1 MHTVRRACLV
11 LAAIAAVLVVIGL
24 AIGLPG
30 LWQPAVLV
38 AVFGGA
44 TGIGAVESAK
54 SYQYTAW
61 VVACVIAALLFPGAF
76 HSWGGVE
83 LSGKFLMTTIIQL
96 VMFGMAT
103 QMRLHDFAGVVRH
116 PRGVLVGLIGHY
128 SVMPIA
134 AFILVQFTGLPAE
147 IGLGVILYGCV
158 SSGLASNVMSLLARA
173 NLALAVTITAMSTI
187 LSPLMTPFL
196 MKVFAGRIVDVS
208 FIAMM
213 FDVIRITL
221 VPVAAALLV
230 DYLRTAGPEAL
241 RRVNILVA
249 LAAVWLV
256 ALVLGGWNAAA
267 ERLGATG
274 LGVFQSL
281 SYVAAAIVLARVY
294 HLLVT
299 GPLPILATAMPY
311 ASMFG
316 IMYYNTITTAAGR
329 DALLEVG
336 LVLLAVG
343 IVHNLTGYVF
353 GYWGSR
359 ASGLDQSSSRSVA
372 FEVGMQNGG
381 MATGLA
387 ASMGMIGT
395 AGLAAAV
402 FSPLGNITG
411 SLLANYWS
419 RRPPTGGEA
428 SQAQDA
434 STSPTT
440 LQTGKTA

>member
-1 MHTVRRACLV
+1 MHTVRKTCLV
-11 LAAIAAVLVVIGL
+11 LAGLAAVVMIIGLVVSV
-24 AIGLPG
+24 PG
-30 LWQPAVLV
+30 VWQPAVLV
-38 AVFGGA
+38 AVFGA
-44 TGIGAVESAK
+44 AIGIGAIESVK

-61 VVACVIAALLFPGAF
+61 ILACVIAALLFPQAF

-83 LSGKFLMTTIIQL
+83 LTGKFLMTTIIQL

-103 QMRLHDFAGVVRH
+103 QMRLTDFRGVARH

-128 SVMPIA
+128 SVMPVA
-134 AFILVQFTGLPAE
+134 AFVLVQFADLPKE
-147 IGLGVILYGCV
+147 VGLGVILYGCV

-187 LSPLMTPFL
+187 ASPLMTPLL
-196 MKVFAGRIVDVS
+196 MKIFAGRIVDVS
-208 FIAMM
+208 FISMM

-230 DYLRTAGPEAL
+230 DYLRNAAPKAV
-241 RRVNILVA
+241 RRVDIAVVISGIWLVA
-249 LAAVWLV
+249 LAV
-256 ALVLGGWNAAA
+256 GGWNFAAQHLA
-267 ERLGATG
+267 DTE

-281 SYVAAAIVLARVY
+281 SYVAAAVLVARLY

-299 GPLPILATAMPY
+299 GPLPSIETAMPY

-359 ASGLDQSSSRSVA
+359 LSGLDQSSSRSVS

-387 ASMGMIGT
+387 SSMGMIGT

-419 RRPPTGGEA
+419 RRPPTPAGAPEP
-428 SQAQDA
+428 DA
-434 STSPTT
+434 AVAAV
-440 LQTGKTA
+440 QTGAKA

>member
-1 MHTVRRACLV
+1 MQTVRKACLYLSG
-11 LAAIAAVLVVIGL
+11 LALVVFVVGL
-24 AIGLPG
+24 VVGSAGV
-30 LWQPAVLV
+30 WQPAVLV
-38 AVFGGA
+38 AVFGA
-44 TGIGAVESAK
+44 AIGIGAVAALR
-54 SYQYTAW
+54 SYQYTGW
-61 VVACVIAALLFPGAF
+61 ILACVIAALLFPRAF
-76 HSWGGVE
+76 QSWGGVN

-103 QMRLHDFAGVVRH
+103 QMHLSDFRGVARH
-116 PRGVLVGLIGHY
+116 PRGVLVGLVGHY

-134 AFILVQFTGLPAE
+134 AVVLVQFTDLPPE

-158 SSGLASNVMSLLARA
+158 SSGLASNVMSLLAKA
-173 NLALAVTITAMSTI
+173 NIALAVTITAFSTI
-187 LSPLMTPFL
+187 LSPLMTPLL
-196 MKVFAGRIVDVS
+196 MKVFGGTIVKVS
-208 FIAMM
+208 FIGMM

-230 DYLRTAGPEAL
+230 DYLRTAAPAAI
-241 RRVNILVA
+241 RRVDVA
-249 LAAVWLV
+249 AAVSGLWLV
-256 ALVLGGWNAAA
+256 GLLVGFWNYAAA
-267 ERLGATG
+267 HLSATG
-274 LGVFQSL
+274 LGVLQSL
-281 SYVAAAIVLARVY
+281 SYVAAAIVLARLY
-294 HLLVT
+294 HLAVT
-299 GPLPILATAMPY
+299 GPLPAIETVMPY

-329 DALLEVG
+329 DALLDVG
-336 LVLLAVG
+336 LILLAVG
-343 IVHNLTGYVF
+343 ILHNVTGYLF

-359 ASGLDQSSSRSVA
+359 LSGLDQRDARSVT

-419 RRPPTGGEA
+419 RRPPGGTEPGA
-428 SQAQDA
+428 VAHVDE
-434 STSPTT
+434 PTIT
-440 LQTGKTA
+440 TTTEKPA

>member
-1 MHTVRRACLV
+1 MQTVRKGCLAV
-11 LAAIAAVLVVIGL
+11 AGLAAVVMVIGL
-24 AIGLPG
+24 LASTPG
-30 LWQPAVLV
+30 VWRPAVLV
-38 AVFGGA
+38 AVFGA
-44 TGIGAVESAK
+44 AIGIGAIEALK

-61 VVACVIAALLFPGAF
+61 ILACVIAALLFPQAF

-103 QMRLHDFAGVVRH
+103 QMRLADFAGVARH

-134 AFILVQFTGLPAE
+134 AFVLVQFADLPKE
-147 IGLGVILYGCV
+147 VGLGVILYGCV

-208 FIAMM
+208 FIGMM

-230 DYLRTAGPEAL
+230 DYLRNATPAAI
-241 RRVNILVA
+241 RRVDIAVVA
-249 LAAVWLV
+249 ALCWLV
-256 ALVLGGWNAAA
+256 GLMAGGWNYAAQH
-267 ERLGATG
+267 LGATE

-281 SYVAAAIVLARVY
+281 SYVAAAIVVARAY

-299 GPLPILATAMPY
+299 GPLPSIETAMPY

-329 DALLEVG
+329 DALLDVG

-359 ASGLDQSSSRSVA
+359 LSGLDQSSARSVS

-387 ASMGMIGT
+387 SSMGMIGT

-419 RRPPTGGEA
+419 RRPPTPAGTPEPGAAA
-428 SQAQDA
+428 SAV
-434 STSPTT
+434 
-440 LQTGKTA
+440 QTGSKA

>member
-1 MHTVRRACLV
+1 MVTVRKGCLV
-11 LAAIAAVLVVIGL
+11 LSGL
-24 AIGLPG
+24 AVVVFIVGLVAG
-30 LWQPAVLV
+30 TAGIWQPAVLV
-38 AVFGGA
+38 AVFGA
-44 TGIGAVESAK
+44 AIGIGAVDALK
-54 SYQYTAW
+54 SYQYTGWIIAC
-61 VVACVIAALLFPGAF
+61 VVAALVFPQAF
-76 HSWGGVE
+76 RSWGGVN

-103 QMRLHDFAGVVRH
+103 QMRLSDFRGVARH

-134 AFILVQFTGLPAE
+134 AVVLVMFTDLPPE

-158 SSGLASNVMSLLARA
+158 SSGLASNVMSLLAKA
-173 NLALAVTITAMSTI
+173 NIALAVTITAMSTI

-196 MKVFAGRIVDVS
+196 MKVFGGRIVDVS

-230 DYLRTAGPEAL
+230 DYLRNATPAAV
-241 RRVNILVA
+241 RKVDVAAA
-249 LAAVWLV
+249 LAGMWLIALLLGVWSL
-256 ALVLGGWNAAA
+256 ASNHLS
-267 ERLGATG
+267 ATW

-281 SYVAAAIVLARVY
+281 CYVAAAIALARLY
-294 HLLVT
+294 HLAVT
-299 GPLPILATAMPY
+299 GPLPVIETWMPF

-329 DALLEVG
+329 DALLDVG

-343 IVHNLTGYVF
+343 LIHNVTGYVF

-359 ASGLDQSSSRSVA
+359 LSGLNQRDSRSVT

-387 ASMGMIGT
+387 SSMGMVGT

-419 RRPPTGGEA
+419 RRPPAESDTDVDEA
-428 SQAQDA
+428 ATA
-434 STSPTT
+434 ETE
-440 LQTGKTA
+440 KTV

>member
-1 MHTVRRACLV
+1 MQAIRKACLY
-11 LAAIAAVLVVIGL
+11 ISAVALVVFIAGL
-24 AIGLPG
+24 VAGIPG
-30 LWQPAVLV
+30 VWQPAVLV
-38 AVFGGA
+38 TGFGA
-44 TGIGAVESAK
+44 AIGIGAIEAIK

-61 VVACVIAALLFPGAF
+61 IVACVVAALLFPQAF
-76 HSWGGVE
+76 HSWGGVN

-103 QMRLHDFAGVVRH
+103 QMRLVDFQGVAKH
-116 PRGVLVGLIGHY
+116 PRGVVVGLLGHY

-134 AFILVQFTGLPAE
+134 AFLLVQLTDLPKE
-147 IGLGVILYGCV
+147 VGLGVILYGCV
-158 SSGLASNVMSLLARA
+158 SSGLASNVMSLLAKA
-173 NLALAVTITAMSTI
+173 NLALAVSITAMSTI
-187 LSPLMTPFL
+187 ISPLMTPFL

-208 FIAMM
+208 FISMM

-230 DYLRTAGPEAL
+230 DYLRTASPSVV
-241 RRVNILVA
+241 RRVDIAVAASIAWLIGLLV
-249 LAAVWLV
+249 
-256 ALVLGGWNAAA
+256 GGWTYAQQH
-267 ERLGATG
+267 LGTTEF
-274 LGVFQSL
+274 GVFQSL
-281 SYVAAAIVLARVY
+281 SYVAAAIIIARLY
-294 HLLVT
+294 HKLT
-299 GPLPILATAMPY
+299 SGPLPSIETAMPY

-329 DALLEVG
+329 DALLDVG
-336 LVLLAVG
+336 LILLAVG

-359 ASGLDQSSSRSVA
+359 LSGLDQSSARSVA

-387 ASMGMIGT
+387 ASMGMVGT

-402 FSPLGNITG
+402 FSPLGNVTG

-419 RRPPTGGEA
+419 RRPPVGSEEPVETE
-428 SQAQDA
+428 QAD
-434 STSPTT
+434 
-440 LQTGKTA
+440 TAPVIETRRTP

>member
-1 MHTVRRACLV
+1 
-11 LAAIAAVLVVIGL
+11 VVFIVGL
-24 AIGLPG
+24 AVGAAGI
-30 LWQPAVLV
+30 WQPAVLV
-38 AVFGGA
+38 AVFGA
-44 TGIGAVESAK
+44 AIGIGAVEALK
-54 SYQYTAW
+54 SYQYTGW
-61 VVACVIAALLFPGAF
+61 IVACVVAALLFPQAF
-76 HSWGGVE
+76 HSWGGVN

-103 QMRLHDFAGVVRH
+103 QMRLSDFHGVARH
-116 PRGVLVGLIGHY
+116 PRGVVVGLVGHY

-134 AFILVQFTGLPAE
+134 AVVLVQFTDLPPE

-158 SSGLASNVMSLLARA
+158 SSGLASNVMSLLAKA
-173 NLALAVTITAMSTI
+173 NIALAVTITAFSTI
-187 LSPLMTPFL
+187 LSPLMTPLL
-196 MKVFAGRIVDVS
+196 MKVFGGTIVKVS

-230 DYLRTAGPEAL
+230 DYLRTATPGMI
-241 RRVNILVA
+241 RRVDVA
-249 LAAVWLV
+249 AAISALWLV
-256 ALVLGGWNAAA
+256 GLLLGMWSYAAA
-267 ERLGATG
+267 HLSATP

-281 SYVAAAIVLARVY
+281 SYVAAAILVARLY
-294 HLLVT
+294 HLAVT
-299 GPLPILATAMPY
+299 GPLPAIETVMPY

-329 DALLEVG
+329 DALLDVG
-336 LVLLAVG
+336 LILLAVG
-343 IVHNLTGYVF
+343 IVHNVTGYLF

-359 ASGLDQSSSRSVA
+359 LCGMDQRDSRSVT

-419 RRPPTGGEA
+419 RRPPAGRDADETPTNAPPTIA
-428 SQAQDA
+428 SEK
-434 STSPTT
+434 TT
-440 LQTGKTA
+440 

>member
-1 MHTVRRACLV
+1 MLAVRKACLG
-11 LAAIAAVLVVIGL
+11 LSGL
-24 AIGLPG
+24 AVAVFILGLVAG
-30 LWQPAVLV
+30 RAGIWQPAVLV
-38 AVFGGA
+38 AVFGA
-44 TGIGAVESAK
+44 AIGIGALQSLK
-54 SYQYTAW
+54 SYQYTGW
-61 VVACVIAALLFPGAF
+61 IIACVVAALLFPNAF
-76 HSWGGVE
+76 RSWGGVN

-103 QMRLHDFAGVVRH
+103 QMRLADFRGVARH

-128 SVMPIA
+128 TVMPIA
-134 AFILVQFTGLPAE
+134 AVVLVQFADLPKE

-158 SSGLASNVMSLLARA
+158 ASGLASNVMSLLAKA
-173 NLALAVTITAMSTI
+173 NIALAVTITEMSTI
-187 LSPLMTPFL
+187 LSPLATPLL
-196 MKVFAGRIVDVS
+196 MKLLAGRIVDVS
-208 FIAMM
+208 FISMM

-230 DYLRTAGPEAL
+230 DYLRTAAP
-241 RRVNILVA
+241 
-249 LAAVWLV
+249 AAVRKVDIAVAISTMWLV
-256 ALVLGGWNAAA
+256 GLLLGGWTYAATH
-267 ERLGATG
+267 LTATQ

-281 SYVAAAIVLARVY
+281 SYVTAAIMLARLY
-294 HLLVT
+294 HFLVT
-299 GPLPILATAMPY
+299 GPLPAIETAMPY

-329 DALLEVG
+329 DALLDVG
-336 LVLLAVG
+336 LILLAVG
-343 IVHNLTGYVF
+343 LVHNTTGYLF

-359 ASGLDQSSSRSVA
+359 LSGLDQRDARSVT

-387 ASMGMIGT
+387 ASMNMIGT

-419 RRPPTGGEA
+419 RRPPTGSSE
-428 SQAQDA
+428 SVTVEQADEPA
-434 STSPTT
+434 VE
-440 LQTGKTA
+440 TGRTA

>member
-1 MHTVRRACLV
+1 V
-11 LAAIAAVLVVIGL
+11 LAVRKTCLYLSALAVAVFIVGLVVGTAGI
-24 AIGLPG
+24 
-30 LWQPAVLV
+30 WQPAVLI
-38 AVFGGA
+38 AVFGA
-44 TGIGAVESAK
+44 AIGIGAVEALK
-54 SYQYTAW
+54 SYQYTGW
-61 VVACVIAALLFPGAF
+61 IIACVVAALLFPQAF
-76 HSWGGVE
+76 HSWGGVN

-103 QMRLHDFAGVVRH
+103 QMRLADFKGVARH

-134 AFILVQFTGLPAE
+134 AVVLVQFADLPKE

-158 SSGLASNVMSLLARA
+158 ASGLASNVMSLLAKA
-173 NLALAVTITAMSTI
+173 NIALAVTITAMSTI
-187 LSPLMTPFL
+187 LSPVMTPLL
-196 MKVFAGRIVDVS
+196 MKLLAGSIVDVS
-208 FIAMM
+208 FITMM

-230 DYLRTAGPEAL
+230 DYLRNAAP
-241 RRVNILVA
+241 
-249 LAAVWLV
+249 AAVRKVDIAAAISAAWLV
-256 ALVLGGWNAAA
+256 GLLVGGW
-267 ERLGATG
+267 GYATTHLTATQ

-281 SYVAAAIVLARVY
+281 SYVAAALIIARLY
-294 HLLVT
+294 HYLIT
-299 GPLPILATAMPY
+299 GPLPAIETAMPY

-329 DALLEVG
+329 DALLDVG
-336 LVLLAVG
+336 LILLAVG
-343 IVHNLTGYVF
+343 IVHNVTGYAF

-359 ASGLDQSSSRSVA
+359 LSGLDQRDARSVT

-387 ASMGMIGT
+387 ASMNMVGT

-419 RRPPTGGEA
+419 RRPPAG
-428 SQAQDA
+428 
-434 STSPTT
+434 SPDETPVG
-440 LQTGKTA
+440 QIEEPAIETGKKA

>member
-1 MHTVRRACLV
+1 MHTVRKSCL
-11 LAAIAAVLVVIGL
+11 AIAALATVVMVIGL
-24 AIGLPG
+24 LVSVPG
-30 LWQPAVLV
+30 VWQPAVLV
-38 AVFGGA
+38 AVFGA
-44 TGIGAVESAK
+44 AIGIGAIESVK

-61 VVACVIAALLFPGAF
+61 ILACVIAALMFPQAF

-83 LSGKFLMTTIIQL
+83 LTGKFLMTTIIQL

-103 QMRLHDFAGVVRH
+103 QMRLADFRGVARH

-128 SVMPIA
+128 TVMPVA
-134 AFILVQFTGLPAE
+134 AFILVQFAGLPKE
-147 IGLGVILYGCV
+147 VGLGVILYGCV

-187 LSPLMTPFL
+187 ASPLMTPLL

-208 FIAMM
+208 FISMM

-230 DYLRTAGPEAL
+230 DYLRTAAPKAI
-241 RRVNILVA
+241 RRVDI
-249 LAAVWLV
+249 AVVLSGAWLV
-256 ALVLGGWNAAA
+256 ALVAGGWNF
-267 ERLGATG
+267 ATAHLTDTE
-274 LGVFQSL
+274 LGVFQSM
-281 SYVAAAIVLARVY
+281 SYVAAAIVVARVY

-299 GPLPILATAMPY
+299 GPLPLIETAMPY

-329 DALLEVG
+329 DALLDVG
-336 LVLLAVG
+336 LTLLAVG

-359 ASGLDQSSSRSVA
+359 LSGLDQSSARSVS

-387 ASMGMIGT
+387 SSMGMIGT

-419 RRPPTGGEA
+419 RRPPTQSGVPEP
-428 SQAQDA
+428 DA
-434 STSPTT
+434 ATT
-440 LQTGKTA
+440 AVQTGSKA

>member
-1 MHTVRRACLV
+1 MV
-11 LAAIAAVLVVIGL
+11 LIIGL
-24 AIGLPG
+24 VTGTAGI
-30 LWQPAVLV
+30 WQPAVLV
-38 AVFGGA
+38 AVFGA
-44 TGIGAVESAK
+44 AIGIGAVESLK
-54 SYQYTAW
+54 SYQYTGWIIAC
-61 VVACVIAALLFPGAF
+61 VVAALVFPQAF
-76 HSWGGVE
+76 RSWGGVN

-103 QMRLHDFAGVVRH
+103 QMRLADFRGVARH

-134 AFILVQFTGLPAE
+134 AVLLVQLTDLPKE

-158 SSGLASNVMSLLARA
+158 ASGLASNVMSLLAKA
-173 NLALAVTITAMSTI
+173 NIALAVTITAMSTI
-187 LSPLMTPFL
+187 LSPLATPLL
-196 MKVFAGRIVDVS
+196 MKLLAGRIVDVS
-208 FIAMM
+208 FISMM

-230 DYLRTAGPEAL
+230 DYLRTAAPKAV
-241 RRVNILVA
+241 RKVDI
-249 LAAVWLV
+249 AAVIAAAWLV
-256 ALVLGGWNAAA
+256 GLLLGGWSYAATH
-267 ERLGATG
+267 LTHTP

-281 SYVAAAIVLARVY
+281 SYVAAAIVLARLY
-294 HLLVT
+294 HLLIT
-299 GPLPILATAMPY
+299 GPLPSIETAMPY

-329 DALLEVG
+329 DALLDVG
-336 LVLLAVG
+336 LILLAVG
-343 IVHNLTGYVF
+343 IVHNVTGYVF

-359 ASGLDQSSSRSVA
+359 LSGLDQRDARSVT

-387 ASMGMIGT
+387 ASMNMVGT

-419 RRPPTGGEA
+419 RRPPAGGDVDETDSA
-428 SQAQDA
+428 HQAA
-434 STSPTT
+434 IKTE
-440 LQTGKTA
+440 KTA